1 MKLTSANSE
10 MEVVLPDAQDELYVG
25 ACAPEAHNPGL
36 AQLRLLWRNRR
47 ILFHMAAWG
56 LLAATVIAFLIPA
69 QYQSTTRLMPPE
81 NQSGSSMALFASL
94 SGRLGGGL
102 GSMAGDLLGMQSSG
116 ALFVGI
122 LNSRTVREKLVDR
135 AALEKVYGTRSQE
148 RALRFLS
155 DNTAIEEDRK
165 SGIITLTV
173 TDRSPRR
180 AAELAQQYVL
190 ELNAVVTQLSSS
202 SAGRERV
209 FLEQR
214 LSQVKQELESAEKDF
229 SEFASATGAI
239 DIKEQG
245 RAMLT
250 AAATLQGELIAAQ
263 SELEGLKQIYT
274 DNNVRVRSLRA
285 RVAELRAQ
293 LEKVGGKEDIARDST
308 HPGEESSYPS
318 LRKLPLLGVSY
329 ADLFRRTKIEEA
341 VFETLTQEYEL
352 AKVAE
357 AKEIPSVRVLDPANV
372 PERKSFPPRLVIMF
386 LGTFLALLCAA
397 VCLLARAR
405 WQKIDSQE
413 PHKVFAHEI
422 FYAANATMP
431 WATPNGSRLQAT
443 AHSAWVRLV
452 RRNGAVK
459 SDQSRNAL

>member
-1 MKLTSANSE
+1 MKLTSANPE
-10 MEVVLPDAQDELYVG
+10 MEVVLPSTPDELYVDRLEPRG
-25 ACAPEAHNPGL
+25 QNPGL
-36 AQLRLLWRNRR
+36 AQLRLLWQNRR
-47 ILFHMAAWG
+47 ILFHVAAWG

-94 SGRLGGGL
+94 SSKLGGGL

-122 LNSRTVREKLVDR
+122 LNSRKVRDQLVDK
-135 AALEKVYGTRSQE
+135 AGLEKVYGTRSQE
-148 RALRFLS
+148 RALRLLS

-173 TDRSPRR
+173 TDRSPLR
-180 AAELAQQYVL
+180 AAELAQRYVL

-214 LSQVKQELESAEKDF
+214 LSQVKQELETAEKDF

-263 SELEGLKQIYT
+263 SELEGLKQIYA

-293 LEKVGGKEDIARDST
+293 LEKVGGKGDIARDAT
-308 HPGEESSYPS
+308 HPSDESSYPS
-318 LRKLPLLGVSY
+318 IRKLPLLGVSY

-386 LGTFLALLCAA
+386 LGTFLALTCAA
-397 VCLLARAR
+397 VCVLARAR

-413 PHKVFAHEI
+413 PHKVFARELFH
-422 FYAANATMP
+422 AVNATMP
-431 WATPNGSRLQAT
+431 WATPNGSRLQST

-452 RRNGAVK
+452 RRNRAARN
-459 SDQSRNAL
+459 DPSRGKL